1 MSDKLAENEFSP
13 HPHLPVHQHRQ
24 QPVAEGG
31 EFLVLR
37 VWEENRG
44 YSRKGHRDS
53 DIRFQASFARERS
66 ARPGGTPL

>member
-31 EFLVLR
+31 EFLVLIQAQPAKPAATIFR
-37 VWEENRG
+37 
-44 YSRKGHRDS
+44 SRSFAKS
-53 DIRFQASFARERS
+53 SASSSSIRFTAPEA
-66 ARPGGTPL
+66 